1 MGAYDEKTAVFA
13 RGCCFLQ
20 AGNAVFY
27 RCFSGGYYRNDFLL
41 YQNRDHH
48 EPQQRGIRPFQYCMG
63 SGLRGLL
70 TAFLYPYRE
79 KNDRYIFLGNILG
92 GAYEYICSV
101 FSELVFGTVFWDYS
115 AIPFNLG
122 GRINLLYCFFWGI
135 VAVVWLKM
143 LYPILSGWIEKLPV
157 KCGKLLSNSL
167 ILFMV
172 FDMALSGLALGR
184 YSARQDEKTA
194 VSQTVSG
201 EEGGLNG
208 WLDRHFP
215 DERMKRIYPNA
226 KFVD

>member
-1 MGAYDEKTAVFA
+1 M
-13 RGCCFLQ
+13 
-20 AGNAVFY
+20 
-27 RCFSGGYYRNDFLL
+27 
-41 YQNRDHH
+41 
-48 EPQQRGIRPFQYCMG
+48 
-63 SGLRGLL
+63 
-70 TAFLYPYRE
+70 
-79 KNDRYIFLGNILG
+79 
-92 GAYEYICSV
+92 
-101 FSELVFGTVFWDYS
+101 
-115 AIPFNLG
+115 
-122 GRINLLYCFFWGI
+122 
-135 VAVVWLKM
+135 AVVWLKI
-143 LYPILSGWIEKLPV
+143 LYPFLSRAIERIPV
-157 KCGKLLSNSL
+157 KWGKFLCNGL

>member
-1 MGAYDEKTAVFA
+1 MF
-13 RGCCFLQ
+13 
-20 AGNAVFY
+20 
-27 RCFSGGYYRNDFLL
+27 
-41 YQNRDHH
+41 
-48 EPQQRGIRPFQYCMG
+48 
-63 SGLRGLL
+63 
-70 TAFLYPYRE
+70 
-79 KNDRYIFLGNILG
+79 FLGDRG
-92 GAYEYICSV
+92 GGLAKDALSD
-101 FSELVFGTVFWDYS
+101 TV
-115 AIPFNLG
+115 G
-122 GRINLLYCFFWGI
+122 
-135 VAVVWLKM
+135 M
-143 LYPILSGWIEKLPV
+143 V
-157 KCGKLLSNSL
+157 KWGKLLSNSL

>member
-1 MGAYDEKTAVFA
+1 M
-13 RGCCFLQ
+13 
-20 AGNAVFY
+20 
-27 RCFSGGYYRNDFLL
+27 
-41 YQNRDHH
+41 
-48 EPQQRGIRPFQYCMG
+48 
-63 SGLRGLL
+63 
-70 TAFLYPYRE
+70 
-79 KNDRYIFLGNILG
+79 
-92 GAYEYICSV
+92 
-101 FSELVFGTVFWDYS
+101 FGTVFWDYS

-157 KCGKLLSNSL
+157 KWGKLLSNSL

-172 FDMALSGLALGR
+172 GRYHVFLYVSRHSTHGLALGR

-215 DERMKRIYPNA
+215 DERMKCIYPNA

>member
-1 MGAYDEKTAVFA
+1 MRYSGYELLWMFAVYSVAGWCLEVCAAAAKQKKFVN
-13 RGCCFLQ
+13 RGYLNGPFCPVYGLTSAAF
-20 AGNAVFY
+20 
-27 RCFSGGYYRNDFLL
+27 
-41 YQNRDHH
+41 
-48 EPQQRGIRPFQYCMG
+48 GIVLPE
-63 SGLRGLL
+63 LKEHL
-70 TAFLYPYRE
+70 
-79 KNDRYIFLGNILG
+79 IFLFLG
-92 GAYEYICSV
+92 GMIIAAFAEYICGFLLERIS
-101 FSELVFGTVFWDYS
+101 GQKWWDYS
-115 AIPFNLG
+115 GHRFSARGYICLPASL
-122 GRINLLYCFFWGI
+122 FWGI

-157 KCGKLLSNSL
+157 KWGKLLSNSL